1 MRKKPL
7 TSEEKELI
15 VKYLKDGKKPRDI
28 ADELGIKRQAMG
40 SYCRDFKHLYY
51 PKCGS
56 TYFNVDLY
64 IKTVSTL

>member
-7 TSEEKELI
+7 TAEEKEVI
-15 VKYLKDGKKPRDI
+15 VKYLKDGRKPRDI

-51 PKCGS
+51 HKCNS

-64 IKTVSTL
+64 IKTVATL

>member
-7 TSEEKELI
+7 TAEEKEVI
-15 VKYLKDGKKPRDI
+15 VKYLKDGKKPKDI

-51 PKCGS
+51 SKCSS

-64 IKTVSTL
+64 SKTVFTI